1 MFFCIIIVLMF
12 SFAGKINQPP
22 GSTKLKKSSGFSI
35 LVLYITYI
43 TLHFGSVTFGLTM
56 MPLP

>member
-1 MFFCIIIVLMF
+1 MF

-22 GSTKLKKSSGFSI
+22 GSNKLKKSSGFSI

-43 TLHFGSVTFGLTM
+43 TLHFGSVTFELIM
-56 MPLP
+56 MPLPW